1 MKQKFL
7 ICKHCGNIV
16 AMVRD
21 RGVPVYCCGEEM
33 QELIP
38 GTTEASGEKHIPVY
52 EVEGNTVHVTVG
64 SVEHPMTE
72 EHYIEWVCLETE
84 HGIQYAHLDPDDK
97 PKAKF
102 PSVMG
107 MRSGQCT
114 HFATSTICGGSKHVH
129 DQQGNFRFPHL
140 CLS

>member
-7 ICKHCGNIV
+7 ICRHCGNIV
-16 AMVRD
+16 AVIRS
-21 RGVPVYCCGEEM
+21 RGGQIYCCGEEM

-52 EVEGNTVHVTVG
+52 EVKGNTVHVTVG
-64 SVEHPMTE
+64 EAEHPMTA

-84 HGIQYAHLDPDDK
+84 HGIQYAHLEPDDK

-102 PSVMG
+102 SVCDG
-107 MRSGQCT
+107 DEVRAVYAFCNQHSLWR
-114 HFATSTICGGSKHVH
+114 K
-129 DQQGNFRFPHL
+129 
-140 CLS
+140 